1 LEPVFQ
7 SLAIIRKN
15 SSGET
20 IMATA
25 PTVEFFKF
33 QAETTQLLNLMIHSL
48 YTQKEIFLRELI
60 SNASD
65 ALDRLRFEA
74 LTNPE
79 LVPAEHKYEIRLKPD
94 LTARTL
100 TITDAGIGMSR
111 QELIDHVGTIA
122 RSGTQEL
129 RKSMKE
135 TQSAEAFAE
144 LIGQFG
150 VGFYSAFMVA
160 DKVSIVTRRAGQ
172 TEATRWESAGDGNY
186 TLTEGERAGCGTEIT
201 LYLKQPDAESGIE
214 DYTDR
219 WRLSIIVHKY
229 SDFIAYPI
237 IYEGPPQEPGVE
249 DDKTKEI
256 KIETKTLNSM
266 KPIWTRTRSEVSD
279 SDYNDFYKHISND
292 WTEPLKVLPL
302 KAEGTFEYEALLF
315 IPSKAPYDLFYHAAE
330 AGLRLYAKRVMV
342 MDKCEDLLPVYLR
355 FIKGVVDSTDLP
367 LNISR
372 QRLQQDRHISQIR
385 KWLTR
390 KVLDAL
396 SEMKEKEKYL
406 KFWGEFGRALK
417 EGVSSDYENK
427 EKLLPLLLFESSH
440 DPKELTTFKAYVERM
455 KPEQTEILYLTGES
469 RKVIENSPHLEAPKE
484 KGYEVLYFSDPVDE
498 LMLQSLN
505 EVEGKKLK
513 SVSKGK
519 VSLGTEEEK
528 KQREEEIKKKEEEY
542 AKFLEAAQKKL
553 DLYVKRIQLST
564 RLVDSPGC
572 LVTEEHEES
581 PHLQRLLQRGK
592 GGGPKTRRI
601 LELNA
606 DHRLITR
613 LYERFKSNAD
623 DPALTDSI
631 EILFELALLAEGSE
645 VADPVRLN
653 RLTLELLQKAI

>member
-1 LEPVFQ
+1 
-7 SLAIIRKN
+7 
-15 SSGET
+15 
-20 IMATA
+20 MATA
-25 PTVEFFKF
+25 PMVESFQF

-79 LVPAEHKYEIRLKPD
+79 LVPADHKYEIRLKPD

-100 TITDAGIGMSR
+100 TIADTGVGMSR
-111 QELIDHVGTIA
+111 QELIDHIGTIA

-129 RKSMKE
+129 RKRVKE
-135 TQSAEAFAE
+135 TQSAEAYAE

-172 TEATRWESAGDGNY
+172 TEATCWQSTGDGNY
-186 TLTEGERAGCGTEIT
+186 TLKETVKADCGTEIT
-201 LYLKQPDAESGIE
+201 LHLKQPDNENGIE

-249 DDKTKEI
+249 EDKSKEP

-266 KPIWTRTRSEVSD
+266 KPIWTRARSEVGD
-279 SDYNDFYKHISND
+279 SDYNDFYKHLSND
-292 WTEPLKVLPL
+292 WTDPLKVLPL

-315 IPSKAPYDLFYHAAE
+315 IPSKAPHDLFYHGSE

-342 MDKCEDLLPVYLR
+342 MEKCEDLLPRYLR

-372 QRLQQDRHISQIR
+372 QRLQQDRHITQIR

-390 KVLDAL
+390 KLLDAL
-396 SEMKEKEKYL
+396 SDMKEKENENYL
-406 KFWGEFGRALK
+406 NFWAEFGRALK

-427 EKLLPLLLFESSH
+427 EKLLPLLLFESSN
-440 DPKELTTFKAYVERM
+440 DPKDLTTFKAYVERM

-469 RKVIENSPHLEAPKE
+469 RKVIENSPHLEAPRQ
-484 KGYEVLYFSDPVDE
+484 KGYEVLHFSDPVDE
-498 LMLQSLN
+498 LMVQSLH

-513 SVSKGK
+513 SVTKGK

-528 KQREEEIKKKEEEY
+528 KQREETLKKKEEEY
-542 AKFLEAAQKKL
+542 AKFLEATQKKL
-553 DLYVKRIQLST
+553 DQYVKRIQLST
-564 RLVDSPGC
+564 RLVGSPVC
-572 LVTEEHEES
+572 LVTDEHEES

-601 LELNA
+601 MELNA
-606 DHRLITR
+606 DHPLITR
-613 LYERFKSNAD
+613 LHERFQSDAN
-623 DPALTDSI
+623 DPLVQDSM

-653 RLTLELLQKAI
+653 QLSLELLQRTI

>member
-1 LEPVFQ
+1 
-7 SLAIIRKN
+7 
-15 SSGET
+15 
-20 IMATA
+20 MATA
-25 PTVEFFKF
+25 TTVESFQF
-33 QAETTQLLNLMIHSL
+33 QAETRQLLNLMIHSL

-74 LTNPE
+74 LTNPD
-79 LVPAEHKYEIRLKPD
+79 LVPAEHTYEIRLKPD
-94 LTARTL
+94 VSARTL
-100 TITDAGIGMSR
+100 TISDTGIGMSR
-111 QELIDHVGTIA
+111 QELIENIGTIA

-129 RKSMKE
+129 RARMKE
-135 TQSAEAFAE
+135 TQSAEALAE

-172 TEATRWESAGDGNY
+172 TDATRWESTGDGSY
-186 TLTEGERAGCGTEIT
+186 TLSETTKAGCGTEII
-201 LYLKQPDAESGIE
+201 LHLKQPDIENGIE

-219 WRLSIIVHKY
+219 WKLSMIVHKY

-237 IYEGPPQEPGVE
+237 IYEGPAQEPGVE
-249 DDKTKEI
+249 EDKTQEI

-266 KPIWTRTRSEVSD
+266 KPIWTRGRSDVSE
-279 SDYNDFYKHISND
+279 SDYNEFYKHISND

-315 IPSKAPYDLFYHAAE
+315 IPAKAPYDLFYHAAE
-330 AGLRLYAKRVMV
+330 AGLRLYARRVMI
-342 MDKCEDLLPVYLR
+342 MDRCEDLLPRYLR

-372 QRLQQDRHISQIR
+372 QRLQQDRHITQIR

-396 SEMKEKEKYL
+396 SEMKEKETEKYL

-427 EKLLPLLLFESSH
+427 EKLLPLLLFESSN
-440 DPKELTTFKAYVERM
+440 DPKELTTFKAYMERM

-469 RKVIENSPHLEAPKE
+469 RKVIENSPHLEAPKQ

-498 LMLQSLN
+498 LMVQSLF

-513 SVSKGK
+513 SVTKGK
-519 VSLGTEEEK
+519 VHLGTEEEK
-528 KQREEEIKKKEEEY
+528 KQREEELKKKEEEY
-542 AKFLEAAQKKL
+542 AKFIEASQKKL
-553 DLYVKRIQLST
+553 DQHVKRIQLST
-564 RLVDSPGC
+564 RLVGSPAC
-572 LVTEEHEES
+572 LVTDEHEES

-601 LELNA
+601 MELNA
-606 DHRLITR
+606 DHPLIAR
-613 LYERFKSNAD
+613 LYQRFQANAED
-623 DPALTDSI
+623 TMVSDSM

-645 VADPVRLN
+645 IADPVRLN
-653 RLTLELLQKAI
+653 QLTLELLQKSV

>member
-1 LEPVFQ
+1 
-7 SLAIIRKN
+7 
-15 SSGET
+15 
-20 IMATA
+20 MATA
-25 PTVEFFKF
+25 TTVESFQF
-33 QAETTQLLNLMIHSL
+33 QAETRQLLNLMIHSL

-74 LTNPE
+74 LTNPD
-79 LVPAEHKYEIRLKPD
+79 LVPAEHTYEIRLKPD
-94 LTARTL
+94 VSARTL
-100 TITDAGIGMSR
+100 TISDTGIGMSR
-111 QELIDHVGTIA
+111 QELIENIGTIA

-129 RKSMKE
+129 RARMKE
-135 TQSAEAFAE
+135 TQSAEALAE

-172 TEATRWESAGDGNY
+172 TDATRWESTGDGSY
-186 TLTEGERAGCGTEIT
+186 TLSETTKAGCGTEII
-201 LYLKQPDAESGIE
+201 LHLKQPDIENGIE

-219 WRLSIIVHKY
+219 WKLSMIVHKY

-237 IYEGPPQEPGVE
+237 IYEGPAQEPGVE
-249 DDKTKEI
+249 EDKTQEI

-266 KPIWTRTRSEVSD
+266 KPIWTRGRSEVSE
-279 SDYNDFYKHISND
+279 SDYNEFYKHISND

-315 IPSKAPYDLFYHAAE
+315 IPAKAPYDLFYHAAE
-330 AGLRLYAKRVMV
+330 AGLRLYARRVMI
-342 MDKCEDLLPVYLR
+342 MDRCEDLLPRYLR

-372 QRLQQDRHISQIR
+372 QRLQQDRHITQIR

-396 SEMKEKEKYL
+396 SEMKEKETEKYL

-427 EKLLPLLLFESSH
+427 EKLLPLLLFESSN
-440 DPKELTTFKAYVERM
+440 DPKELTTFKAYMERM

-469 RKVIENSPHLEAPKE
+469 RKVIENSPHLEAPKQ

-498 LMLQSLN
+498 LMVQSLF

-513 SVSKGK
+513 SVTKGK
-519 VSLGTEEEK
+519 VHLGTEEEK
-528 KQREEEIKKKEEEY
+528 KQREEELKKKEEEY
-542 AKFLEAAQKKL
+542 AKFIEASQKKL
-553 DLYVKRIQLST
+553 DQHVKRIQLST
-564 RLVDSPGC
+564 RLVGSPAC
-572 LVTEEHEES
+572 LVTDEHEES

-601 LELNA
+601 MELNA
-606 DHRLITR
+606 DHPLIAR
-613 LYERFKSNAD
+613 LYQRFQANAGD
-623 DPALTDSI
+623 TMVSDSM

-645 VADPVRLN
+645 IADPVRLN
-653 RLTLELLQKAI
+653 QLTLELLQKSV